1 MLKSVLHFTWEGR
14 VISEITKECYY
25 KEFFSAKRVVIL
37 FIMKQPSNM
46 KPTPTPTGI
55 LLVLTLYR
63 LAHGC
68 SFPIVDALFAVSE
81 SLASI
86 YV

>member
-37 FIMKQPSNM
+37 FIVKQPPNM
-46 KPTPTPTGI
+46 KPMPTPTGI
-55 LLVLTLYR
+55 LLALTLYR
-63 LAHGC
+63 LGHGC